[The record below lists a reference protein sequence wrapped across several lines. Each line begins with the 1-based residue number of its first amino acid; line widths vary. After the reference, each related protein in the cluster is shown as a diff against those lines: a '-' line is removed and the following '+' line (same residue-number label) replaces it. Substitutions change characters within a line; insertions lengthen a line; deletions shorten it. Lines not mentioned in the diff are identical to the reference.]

1 MDGRGGLGIRRLGE
15 RDRADGEAV
24 RQVVERELEVRGVAL
39 VACLWARRTC
49 VSVSQYAKEREGDK
63 GQGGTYG
70 VRELEGEGRLDG
82 GSGRGLLDGVVAR
95 ADLHG
100 WCTGHGKLRMNDR
113 LG

>member
-1 MDGRGGLGIRRLGE
+1 MDRRGGLGVRRLGE
-15 RDRADGEAV
+15 GDGADGEAV

-39 VACLWARRTC
+39 VARLEDGRAR

-70 VRELEGEGRLDG
+70 VRELEGEGGLDG
-82 GSGRGLLDGVVAR
+82 GSGGGLLDGVVAR

-100 WCTGHGKLRMNDR
+100 W
-113 LG
+113 